1 MLPSPSRAEVRRRP
15 RSDVHA
21 LICRGRPPRPG
32 HQRGT
37 TPPSSWPSHRLL
49 PRQVPHAR
57 PRGVVGFKSIV
68 GASARRLLRSPYSWD
83 EAAQW
88 RGEALFVAWNARA
101 PLLLDAGTVVK
112 LMAGRK
118 DARRRACLPAGTP
131 TGTHPLP
138 PDHESGVAR
147 RRARAPP
154 GVIPLGGGGRAG
166 LRRDCAEIARGLRG
180 IARGLHRDCAG
191 IARGLHRDCA
201 GIVRRLHGD
210 CSSQEGHRTQ
220 EEGHV
225 NITELMYAT

>member
-1 MLPSPSRAEVRRRP
+1 
-15 RSDVHA
+15 
-21 LICRGRPPRPG
+21 
-32 HQRGT
+32 
-37 TPPSSWPSHRLL
+37 
-49 PRQVPHAR
+49 VPHAR
-57 PRGVVGFKSIV
+57 ARGVVGFKSIV

-154 GVIPLGGGGRAG
+154 GVIPLGGWGS
-166 LRRDCAEIARGLRG
+166 RG
-180 IARGLHRDCAG
+180 IAPGLCGDCTGIARDCAG
-191 IARGLHRDCA
+191 IAQGLRGDCA
-201 GIVRRLHGD
+201 GIAQGLRGD
-210 CSSQEGHRTQ
+210 CTEIARGLL
-220 EEGHV
+220 
-225 NITELMYAT
+225 ITGGSPDTGGGPR